1 MALAEQGADD
11 DEKVD
16 ENGGDVQDEGD
27 ADDAD
32 ADEGEGGQGRPHQ
45 DR

>member
-32 ADEGEGGQGRPHQ
+32 EGEGEGGQGRPHQ